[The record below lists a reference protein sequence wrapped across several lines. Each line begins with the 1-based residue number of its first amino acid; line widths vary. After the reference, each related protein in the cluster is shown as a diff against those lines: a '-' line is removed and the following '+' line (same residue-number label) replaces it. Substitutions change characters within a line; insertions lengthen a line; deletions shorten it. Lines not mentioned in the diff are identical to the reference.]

1 MEKMHELDTALLQAM
16 GAIET
21 VMARPSADFE
31 LLSRVRYQT
40 AQAVAARRRAIDRIV
55 EDALA
60 EGGSRAEMARA
71 LRDGGVEMRMV
82 YSNHVTSWPL
92 SRAMAEW
99 PAYLAASKRLGEAM
113 RRQIEIERTQL
124 YPDLPPIAAD

>member
-1 MEKMHELDTALLQAM
+1 MNHRLVQRLEPLCLQRHIVLGFCHLTTARA
-16 GAIET
+16 
-21 VMARPSADFE
+21 
-31 LLSRVRYQT
+31 QT
-40 AQAVAARRRAIDRIV
+40 SPHIRIV
-55 EDALA
+55 EEALA
-60 EGGSRAEMARA
+60 QGGSRAEMARA
-71 LRDGGVEMRMV
+71 LRDGGMGMRMM

-124 YPDLPPIAAD
+124 YPDLPPITAD